1 MLGPPD
7 RRRMIASER
16 SLRSE
21 LDSTVIIAHD
31 NIVEHVRDYRSLDFF
46 LNRSERERGVGMS
59 RLINAVLT
67 TLEEEGDV
75 SLLEIPIRSFRGRA
89 HGRVDEEQGRNTLHY
104 HATINDHPTGN
115 LFPFGSIHL
124 IGFRNPQDPDSDDNE
139 SRNSVLGQ
147 IDGSQIEQPSKH
159 QSSDHNYSRYKY
171 SFINILFYF
180 IFVLL
185 IKGETSLLR
194 HLTLHHTARPTNP
207 TDHRQDIR
215 YRY

>member
-21 LDSTVIIAHD
+21 LDLTVIIAHD

-75 SLLEIPIRSFRGRA
+75 SLLEIPIRNFRRHA
-89 HGRVDEEQGRNTLHY
+89 HSG
-104 HATINDHPTGN
+104 
-115 LFPFGSIHL
+115 FGSAESGVDLVHL
-124 IGFRNPQDPDSDDNE
+124 
-139 SRNSVLGQ
+139 
-147 IDGSQIEQPSKH
+147 SK
-159 QSSDHNYSRYKY
+159 
-171 SFINILFYF
+171 I
-180 IFVLL
+180 
-185 IKGETSLLR
+185 
-194 HLTLHHTARPTNP
+194 
-207 TDHRQDIR
+207 TDLNVCV
-215 YRY
+215 